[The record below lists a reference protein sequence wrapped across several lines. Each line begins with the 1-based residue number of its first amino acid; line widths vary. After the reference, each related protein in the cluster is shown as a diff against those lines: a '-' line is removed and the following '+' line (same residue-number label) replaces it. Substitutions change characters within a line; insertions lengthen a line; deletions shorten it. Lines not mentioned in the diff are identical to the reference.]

1 MKEIRSA
8 VDMRNARRDSENRTK
23 PWGLVPTMGFLHE
36 GHLSLLDLARADN
49 DVVVMSIFV
58 NPLQFG
64 PDEDFE
70 TYPRDE
76 ARDLELARQRGVDIV
91 FLPSV
96 EDMYPPGSA
105 SRVSV
110 GQLASFLEG
119 EYRPGHFDGVCTV
132 VAKLFN
138 IVAPDR
144 AYFGQKDAQQAAVIK
159 KMVDDLAYGV
169 SVVVGPTVR
178 EPDGLALS
186 SRNSYLST
194 GERAAAPAL
203 YEALRAAAEVVEAD
217 GSFEE
222 AEERMEKV
230 AGGAGFHLDY
240 AKVVDPAT
248 FAVPGSGK
256 GVLLVIAG
264 WLGRTRLIDNLLVE
278 LEN

>member
-1 MKEIRSA
+1 MRVIRSA
-8 VDMRNARRDSENRTK
+8 LEMRNARRDSESRGK
-23 PWGLVPTMGFLHE
+23 SWGFVPTMGFLHE

-76 ARDLELARQRGVDIV
+76 ERDLELARQRNVDIV

-105 SRVSV
+105 SRVSI

-138 IVAPDR
+138 IIGPDR
-144 AYFGQKDAQQAAVIK
+144 AYFGQKDAQQVAVIK

-178 EPDGLALS
+178 DPDGLALS

-203 YEALRAAAEVVEAD
+203 YEALRSAAEVIEAD

-230 AGGAGFHLDY
+230 AGGAGFQLDY

-248 FAVPGSGK
+248 FAVPGSGES
-256 GVLLVIAG
+256 VLLVIAG

>member
-1 MKEIRSA
+1 MKEIRSLA
-8 VDMRNARRDSENRTK
+8 EMRAARGDGKKQS
-23 PWGLVPTMGFLHE
+23 WGLVPTMGYLHE

-76 ARDLELARQRGVDIV
+76 ARDLELASQRGVDVV

-96 EDMYPPGSA
+96 DDMYPPGSA
-105 SRVSV
+105 ARVSV

-138 IVAPDR
+138 IVNPNR
-144 AYFGQKDAQQAAVIK
+144 AYFGQKDAQQVAVIK
-159 KMVDDLAYGV
+159 KMVHDLAYPV

-186 SRNSYLST
+186 SRNSYLSP

-203 YEALRAAAEVVEAD
+203 YEALRDAAGVIVGD

-230 AGGAGFHLDY
+230 AGGAGFSLDY
-240 AKVVDPAT
+240 AKVVDPRT
-248 FAVPGSGK
+248 FAVPGSGES
-256 GVLLVIAG
+256 VLLVIAG

>member
-1 MKEIRSA
+1 VRELRSVA
-8 VDMRNARRDSENRTK
+8 DMRGARTDGADRSK
-23 PWGLVPTMGFLHE
+23 SWGFVPTMGFLHD

-76 ARDLELARQRGVDIV
+76 ERDLELARQRGADFA

-96 EDMYPPGSA
+96 EEMYPPGSA

-144 AYFGQKDAQQAAVIK
+144 AYFGQKDAQQVAVLT
-159 KMVDDLAYGV
+159 KMVEDLAYPL

-178 EPDGLALS
+178 EHDGLALS

-194 GERAAAPAL
+194 AERRAAPAL
-203 YEALRAAAEVVEAD
+203 YGALREAAEVIKS
-217 GSFEE
+217 GRSFEE

-230 AGGAGFHLDY
+230 ASDAGFHLDY
-240 AKVVDPAT
+240 AKVVDPTT
-248 FAVPGSGK
+248 FAVPGTGES
-256 GVLLVIAG
+256 VLLVVAG
-264 WLGRTRLIDNLLVE
+264 RLGRTRLIDNLLVE
-278 LEN
+278 LED